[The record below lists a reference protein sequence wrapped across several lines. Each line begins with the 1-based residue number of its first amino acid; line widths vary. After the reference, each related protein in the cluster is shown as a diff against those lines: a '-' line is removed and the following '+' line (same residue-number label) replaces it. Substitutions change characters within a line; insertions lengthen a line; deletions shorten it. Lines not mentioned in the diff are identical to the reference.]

1 MLRRTLFVLAVV
13 GCLGF
18 TATRLRAQSVVHA
31 LTGTV
36 SAIDSADKSITVF
49 QDGGSESTFKDM
61 TNSKPSIA
69 NDKRILAD
77 TTAVDS
83 FKKKGAYVIVF
94 YIGGRDTRTAVA
106 LRSLGTGPF
115 TAADGTVT
123 QFESREH
130 SISVEDKSGSI
141 QSFKITAETIV
152 ESTFGAID
160 GLKFQTQ
167 KGDHVR
173 VVGTTENGSPT
184 ALFIGQ

>member
-1 MLRRTLFVLAVV
+1 MLRKTLFAFAVV

-18 TATRLRAQSVVHA
+18 SAGVLRAQSVVHA

-36 SAIDSADKSITVF
+36 SAIDPSDKTITLYL
-49 QDGGSESTFKDM
+49 DGGSEGTFRDSTDGK
-61 TNSKPSIA
+61 SSISV
-69 NDKRILAD
+69 DKHVLVD
-77 TTAVDS
+77 TTSVDT

-94 YIGGRDTRTAVA
+94 YFGGRDMRTAVA
-106 LRSLGTGPF
+106 LRSLGSGPF

-123 QFESREH
+123 QFENREH
-130 SISVEDKSGSI
+130 SISVEDKSGTV
-141 QSFKITAETIV
+141 QSFKITGETVAEGN
-152 ESTFGAID
+152 FGAID

-184 ALFIGQ
+184 ALFIRH